1 VNGEAMTADRH
12 LARRVAAAHGL
23 PGVPVSMRSKA
34 DLPGAGAG
42 TGHWARKVAELTAE
56 VDRTR
61 RAVAAAPAGALRD
74 ELDRVHGLL
83 DRRLARFTRIAEVG
97 HALLPDDD
105 HTEADGTLPGET
117 PVLRGAA
124 AEIDA
129 RLADAVSHLAGLT
142 VAVERLAAAL
152 GGQADAEAVRA
163 ELARL
168 HADEPA

>member
-1 VNGEAMTADRH
+1 LSSLTPQSNRTRVNGEAMTTDRH
-12 LARRVAAAHGL
+12 LARRVAAAHEL

-34 DLPGAGAG
+34 DLPGAGVGA
-42 TGHWARKVAELTAE
+42 GHWARRVAALAAE
-56 VDRTR
+56 VDRAR
-61 RAVAAAPAGALRD
+61 R
-74 ELDRVHGLL
+74 
-83 DRRLARFTRIAEVG
+83 VG

-105 HTEADGTLPGET
+105 HTETDGTLPGDT

-129 RLADAVSHLAGLT
+129 RLADAISHLAALT

-163 ELARL
+163 ELATL
-168 HADEPA
+168 HADEPDERA